1 MRILLV
7 SDVYFPRVNG
17 VSTSIQTFARQF
29 LALGHEVTLIAPSY
43 ATEAEERFP
52 IHRIPSRPVPFD
64 AEDHLMQRAP
74 IRLLYPEIA
83 RLKPDVVHIQT
94 PFAAHY
100 EGVRL
105 ASYLRVPLI
114 ETYHT
119 YFEEYLENYLPLLPR
134 QLLRLAARRFTVSQ
148 CRSVDALV
156 VPSTPMLNVL
166 RGYGVSADCHVIP
179 TGISSESFACG
190 DGAAFRARHGIPPD
204 RPLMLYVGRVAYEK
218 NVQFLIDVVE
228 ATRRSLPDIL
238 LVIAGE
244 GPARGA
250 LERDVA
256 RRGLLKHVLFSG
268 YLGRDRELP
277 DCYAAADV
285 FVFASRTETQGLVLL
300 EAMAAG
306 TPVVTTAVMG
316 TEAVMSDG
324 AGGLV
329 VPEDAYRFSDALSRL
344 LGDREL
350 SSRLSGEATRKA
362 AEWSDRAL
370 AEKMLCLYEDI
381 IRQSADGALTCPAST
396 GGNS

>member
-17 VSTSIQTFARQF
+17 VSTSIQTFAHQF
-29 LALGHEVTLIAPSY
+29 CALGHDVTLIAPAY
-43 ATEAEERFP
+43 GAEPEERFP

-64 AEDHLMQRAP
+64 AEDHLMRRAGVRR
-74 IRLLYPEIA
+74 IYPGIA
-83 RLKPDVVHIQT
+83 RLKPDLVHIQT

-105 ASYLRVPLI
+105 ASHLGIPVI

-119 YFEEYLENYLPLLPR
+119 YFEEYLENYLPFIPR

-148 CRSVDALV
+148 CRSVDAVV

-166 RGYGVSADCHVIP
+166 RGYGVSATCHVIP
-179 TGISSESFACG
+179 TGIPSGSFACG
-190 DGAAFRARHGIPPD
+190 DGAAFRSQHGIPPD
-204 RPLMLYVGRVAYEK
+204 RPLMLYVGRVAFEK
-218 NVQFLIDVVE
+218 NVHFLIDVAE
-228 ATRRSLPDIL
+228 ATRRRLPDIL

-244 GPARGA
+244 GPARDA

-256 RRGLLKHVLFSG
+256 RRGLQGHVLFSG

-277 DCYAAADV
+277 NCYAAADA

-316 TEAVMSDG
+316 TEAVMADG
-324 AGGLV
+324 RGGLV
-329 VPEDAYRFSDALSRL
+329 VAEDAAGFADALSSL
-344 LGDREL
+344 LGDSEL
-350 SSRLSGEATRKA
+350 SSRLSREARKKA

-370 AEKMLCLYEDI
+370 AEKMLCLYENI
-381 IRQSADGALTCPAST
+381 IRQSADGTLSCPVTT
-396 GGNS
+396 GSNS

>member
-1 MRILLV
+1 VRILLV

-17 VSTSIQTFARQF
+17 VSTSIQTFAQQF

-64 AEDHLMQRAP
+64 AEDHLMQRAHMRR
-74 IRLLYPEIA
+74 IYPEIA
-83 RLKPDVVHIQT
+83 RRKPDLVHIQT

-105 ASYLRVPLI
+105 ARHLRVPLI

-119 YFEEYLENYLPLLPR
+119 YFEEYLENYLPLVPR

-148 CRSVDALV
+148 CRSVDAVV

-166 RGYGVSADCHVIP
+166 RSYGVSASCHVIP
-179 TGISSESFACG
+179 TGIPSESFARG
-190 DGAAFRARHGIPPD
+190 DGAAFRAQHGIPPD

-218 NVQFLIDVVE
+218 NVQFLIDVVD
-228 ATRRSLPDIL
+228 ATRRRLPDIL

-250 LERDVA
+250 LERDVS
-256 RRGLLKHVLFSG
+256 RRGLLQHVLFSG

-316 TEAVMSDG
+316 TEAVMADG
-324 AGGLV
+324 RGGLV
-329 VPEDAYRFSDALSRL
+329 VAEDASGFADALSRL
-344 LGDREL
+344 LGDSEL
-350 SSRLSGEATRKA
+350 SSRFSRESRRKA

-381 IRQSADGALTCPAST
+381 IRQSADGARACPASA
-396 GGNS
+396 GGNL

>member
-17 VSTSIQTFARQF
+17 VSTSIQTFAHQF
-29 LALGHEVTLIAPSY
+29 LALGHDVTLIAPSY
-43 ATEAEERFP
+43 ATQAEERFP
-52 IHRIPSRPVPFD
+52 ILRIPSRPVPFD
-64 AEDHLMQRAP
+64 AEDHLMQRAHM
-74 IRLLYPEIA
+74 RRLYPEIA
-83 RLKPDVVHIQT
+83 RLKPDLVHVQT

-105 ASYLRVPLI
+105 ARHLRVPLI

-119 YFEEYLENYLPLLPR
+119 YFEEYLENYLPLVPR

-148 CRSVDALV
+148 CRSVDAVV
-156 VPSTPMLNVL
+156 VPSAPMLNVL

-179 TGISSESFACG
+179 TGIPSESFAGG
-190 DGAAFRARHGIPPD
+190 DGAAFRAQHGIPPD

-218 NVQFLIDVVE
+218 NVHFLIEVVE
-228 ATRRSLPDIL
+228 ATQRRLPDML

-244 GPARGA
+244 GPAREA

-277 DCYAAADV
+277 DCYAAADA

-316 TEAVMSDG
+316 TEAVMADG
-324 AGGLV
+324 LGGLV
-329 VPEDAYRFSDALSRL
+329 VPEDASSFGDALSRL
-344 LGDREL
+344 LGDNEL
-350 SSRLSGEATRKA
+350 SSRLSREAAQKA
-362 AEWSDRAL
+362 SEWSDRAL
-370 AEKMLCLYEDI
+370 AEKMLCLYEGI
-381 IRQSADGALTCPAST
+381 IQQFADGALACPATT
-396 GGNS
+396 GSNL

>member
-1 MRILLV
+1 VRILLV

-17 VSTSIQTFARQF
+17 VSTSIQTFAHQF
-29 LALGHEVTLIAPSY
+29 LALGHDVRLIAPSY

-52 IHRIPSRPVPFD
+52 IQRIPARPVPFD
-64 AEDHLMQRAP
+64 PEDHLMQRAHM
-74 IRLLYPEIA
+74 RRVYPEIA
-83 RLKPDVVHIQT
+83 RLKPDLVHVQT

-105 ASYLRVPLI
+105 ARRLRVPLI

-119 YFEEYLENYLPLLPR
+119 YFEEYLENYLPWVPR
-134 QLLRLAARRFTVSQ
+134 KLLRLAARRFTVSQ
-148 CRSVDALV
+148 CHSVDAVV

-166 RGYGVSADCHVIP
+166 RRYGVSADCHVIP
-179 TGISSESFACG
+179 TGIPSVSFASG
-190 DGAAFRARHGIPPD
+190 DGAAFRARHAIPPD

-218 NVQFLIDVVE
+218 NVQFLIDVVD
-228 ATRRSLPDIL
+228 ATRRSLPNIL

-250 LERDVA
+250 LERDVS
-256 RRGLLKHVLFSG
+256 RRGLLQHVLFSG

-316 TEAVMSDG
+316 TEAVMADG

-329 VPEDAYRFSDALSRL
+329 VAEDAPRFADALSRL
-344 LGDREL
+344 LGDSEL
-350 SSRLSGEATRKA
+350 SSRLSREARRKA

-370 AEKMLCLYEDI
+370 AEKMLGLYADL
-381 IRQSADGALTCPAST
+381 IRQSADGARACPASA
-396 GGNS
+396 GGNL